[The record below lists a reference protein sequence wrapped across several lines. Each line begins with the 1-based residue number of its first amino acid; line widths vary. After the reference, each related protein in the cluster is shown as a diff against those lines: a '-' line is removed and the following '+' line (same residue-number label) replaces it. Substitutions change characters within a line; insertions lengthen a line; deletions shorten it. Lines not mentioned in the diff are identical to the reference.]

1 MIFWLGC
8 FLYKLKTG
16 FALLINL
23 SAFVE
28 HHCMLVSPFSFSHFE
43 MFFNEQT
50 QRMFIIP
57 TKKIKPTPQIVT
69 QLNVADD
76 CSKNSVTLCRV
87 G

>member
-1 MIFWLGC
+1 MAFWLDC
-8 FLYKLKTG
+8 FNYKLNTG
-16 FALLINL
+16 FALLIAL
-23 SAFVE
+23 SAFAE
-28 HHCMLVSPFSFSHFE
+28 NHGILISPFSFSHFE